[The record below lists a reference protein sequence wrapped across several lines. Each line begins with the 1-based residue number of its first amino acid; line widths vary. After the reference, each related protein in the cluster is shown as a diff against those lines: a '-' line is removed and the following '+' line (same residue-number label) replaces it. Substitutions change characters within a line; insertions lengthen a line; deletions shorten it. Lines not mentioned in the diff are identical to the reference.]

1 MLQPP
6 IQIHRKT
13 CINNDVHTIYLFIYV
28 LFPNHIF
35 SQIDR
40 YIIGILSLIGQS
52 RLYLLKICP
61 KCFYEIL
68 NFYLLCSLSLLLC
81 SNLHNIALEDDSTF

>member
-6 IQIHRKT
+6 IQTHHKT

-35 SQIDR
+35 SQIDCYNYR
-40 YIIGILSLIGQS
+40 YFIFDWPE
-52 RLYLLKICP
+52 LLVFAQNLP
-61 KCFYEIL
+61 KM
-68 NFYLLCSLSLLLC
+68 LLG
-81 SNLHNIALEDDSTF
+81 NP